1 MTSMHPDDL
10 AINEYLEGTLDPGQ
24 RADVEFH
31 LEGCDECR
39 QTVDA
44 LSAVRRLAAGLKP
57 IEPPSRAWT
66 DIEHALRERLQATS
80 GRGQQEQQE
89 PGRAATG
96 WLRRLRFTSAGS
108 ASEAAAS
115 RWRWAGVA
123 ALAAVVLLAAAI
135 GLLSGR
141 LLDRGTAPQVA
152 VAPSTPQ
159 PDTSD
164 AAQSVEAELRQ
175 AEEHYQ
181 KAITGLEQ
189 IASAEKGTLDPT
201 TAATLEK
208 SLAVVD
214 QAIGESRTAL
224 KAQPA
229 SELAQQSLLD
239 NFKAKIALLQETVAL
254 IIEMRKSDEDASD
267 AGELKQP
274 RG

>member
-10 AINEYLEGTLDPGQ
+10 AINEYLDGTLDPGQ
-24 RADVEFH
+24 RAEVESH
-31 LEGCDECR
+31 LKGCDECR
-39 QTVDA
+39 QTIDA
-44 LSAVRRLAAGLKP
+44 LSTVRRLAGGLKP
-57 IEPPSRAWT
+57 MEPPSRAWT
-66 DIEHALRERLQATS
+66 DIEHVLRERLSEKTS
-80 GRGQQEQQE
+80 ERGQQDPE
-89 PGRAATG
+89 RAAAG
-96 WLRRLRFTSAGS
+96 WRRLLRFGSGSAGET
-108 ASEAAAS
+108 AGS
-115 RWRWAGVA
+115 RWRWTGLAVVTAVA
-123 ALAAVVLLAAAI
+123 LLAAVA

-141 LLDRGTAPQVA
+141 FLNRGSAPQVA
-152 VAPSTPQ
+152 VAPSAPE

-208 SLAVVD
+208 NLAVVD
-214 QAIGESRTAL
+214 QAIGESRGAL

-239 NFKAKIALLQETVAL
+239 NFKTKIALLQETVAL
-254 IIEMRKSDEDASD
+254 INEMRKSDEDASD
-267 AGELKQP
+267 TAELPQP